1 MEKIAQTSHVRFI
14 YGFSQEKCEALSFF
28 DLPSNNYNNFFWAL
42 EGVRCG
48 GSCMTSDNKLE
59 ILHKDEHFMLTHVE
73 WDPSS
78 RIGGFKYSMEAGFA
92 IWTFQARIMFFGFVA
107 GGAVGQG
114 VVGGRKKLDSVERR
128 HSWQDVA

>member
-78 RIGGFKYSMEAGFA
+78 RPQNFYGDFYGAV
-92 IWTFQARIMFFGFVA
+92 FFGFVA